1 MYKILR
7 FIFAAV
13 IAVSSFFGIP
23 VFEEETGLNTVA
35 AEITEFSG
43 KSEIVFDKQKVN
55 TVEIELETA
64 APAEVKIC
72 NNNEQIYHRSSSD
85 AYRFCA
91 FENM

>member
-43 KSEIVFDKQKVN
+43 KSEIVFDKQK
-55 TVEIELETA
+55 TI
-64 APAEVKIC
+64 
-72 NNNEQIYHRSSSD
+72 S
-85 AYRFCA
+85 
-91 FENM
+91 